1 MKSPVCVYVDN
12 SNIFHEG
19 QRFASEQ
26 RGEDRY
32 AFRIHFARFID
43 LVTGSQAA
51 QEIVWGGSTPPTTD
65 DVWRRLGER
74 GIKPHLIP
82 RSPSGENETVDHIV
96 QLQMYRH
103 ASKYAATPGTM
114 VVCTGDGK
122 GYDNEE
128 GFLFDVE
135 GFVKA
140 GWELRVVSWTHSCS
154 ARLKGFAE
162 QNGKFIALE
171 EHYDEVTFLQG
182 GRRAGAPRTQMSGDD
197 SVESALAA
205 KLKAA
210 FKK

>member
-1 MKSPVCVYVDN
+1 MKAPICVYVDN

-19 QRFASEQ
+19 QRFASEVK
-26 RGEDRY
+26 GEDRH

-43 LVTGSQAA
+43 LVTGSEAA
-51 QEIVWGGSTPPTTD
+51 NEIVWGGSTPPTTD

-74 GIKPHLIP
+74 GIKPFLIP
-82 RSPSGENETVDHIV
+82 RADSGENETVDHIV

-103 ASKYAATPGTM
+103 SRKYRGTPGTM

-135 GFVKA
+135 GFVKE
-140 GWELRVVSWTHSCS
+140 GWQLRVVSWTHSCS
-154 ARLKGFAE
+154 ARLRTFAE
-162 QNGKFIALE
+162 QSGKFIALE
-171 EHYDEVTFLQG
+171 DHYEDVTFLQG
-182 GRRAGAPRTQMSGDD
+182 GRRAGKSQGGG
-197 SVESALAA
+197 ALNGAMETALGA

-210 FKK
+210 LGK

>member
-19 QRFASEQ
+19 QRFASEK

-32 AFRIHFARFID
+32 AFRLHFARFID
-43 LVTGSQAA
+43 LVTGGQAA
-51 QEIVWGGSTPPTTD
+51 NEIVWGGSTPPTTD

-74 GIKPHLIP
+74 GIQPHLIP
-82 RSPSGENETVDHIV
+82 RAASGENETVDHVI

-103 ASKYAATPGTM
+103 ARKYGSTPGTM

-140 GWELRVVSWTHSCS
+140 GWQLRVVSWTHSCS
-154 ARLKGFAE
+154 ARLKDFA
-162 QNGKFIALE
+162 NRYGKFVALE
-171 EHYDEVTFLQG
+171 DHYDDVTFLQG
-182 GRRAGAPRTQMSGDD
+182 GRRAGQPQMASNGPVA
-197 SVESALAA
+197 SVLAD

-210 FKK
+210 LNK